1 MIVRLGYVA
10 ISLAVN
16 ATTSSPYTYSEYL
29 KNNDL
34 NKLDTVIKSNLINL
48 EKIIDYNIRNN
59 INFYRLSSKLIP
71 LATKDEIEFDYITPY
86 RLFYNKIGNKIKDNH
101 IRVDF
106 HPDQFTVLNSTNSQI
121 VNNTIKTLKYH
132 YNLLDALKI
141 KNKLMII
148 HVGSSVL
155 GKKNSITRFINNF
168 KKLPSYLQK
177 SIAIE
182 NDDKIFNI
190 EDCIQI
196 SKELNIPIVLDYH
209 HYNCNKSILDIPT
222 IFDSWKNIIPKIH
235 FSSPKNI
242 REFRN
247 HNDYINCDDFIAFI
261 NIIKDFGKDVD
272 IMLEAKAK
280 DDAMFRLIRELKY
293 KTNYKFIDDT
303 TFEVK

>member
-59 INFYRLSSKLIP
+59 IHFYRLSSKLIP

-86 RLFYNKIGNKIKDNH
+86 RLFYTNIGNKIKVNH

-190 EDCIQI
+190 EDCKKK
-196 SKELNIPIVLDYH
+196 SKEL
-209 HYNCNKSILDIPT
+209 
-222 IFDSWKNIIPKIH
+222 
-235 FSSPKNI
+235 
-242 REFRN
+242 
-247 HNDYINCDDFIAFI
+247 
-261 NIIKDFGKDVD
+261 
-272 IMLEAKAK
+272 
-280 DDAMFRLIRELKY
+280 
-293 KTNYKFIDDT
+293 
-303 TFEVK
+303 

>member
-59 INFYRLSSKLIP
+59 IHFYRLSSKLIP

-209 HYNCNKSILDIPT
+209 H
-222 IFDSWKNIIPKIH
+222 
-235 FSSPKNI
+235 
-242 REFRN
+242 
-247 HNDYINCDDFIAFI
+247 
-261 NIIKDFGKDVD
+261 
-272 IMLEAKAK
+272 
-280 DDAMFRLIRELKY
+280 
-293 KTNYKFIDDT
+293 
-303 TFEVK
+303 